1 MEVVNINQ
9 ALKVRLYINMKGDC
23 HPWESLAEE
32 KQKEIGTALNDKA
45 LRAVGYHPADGNKG
59 KINFPA
65 PTNADE

>member
-1 MEVVNINQ
+1 
-9 ALKVRLYINMKGDC
+9 MKGDC